1 MSNAVNFM
9 KKINKIVFSH
19 KLDCNPSIPVWNVI
33 MNNGKIYDLNDKMF
47 RNLDAFSDLDQQILY
62 KAIENNKKMIV
73 TDRLKIYSKYF

>member
-1 MSNAVNFM
+1 
-9 KKINKIVFSH
+9 
-19 KLDCNPSIPVWNVI
+19 